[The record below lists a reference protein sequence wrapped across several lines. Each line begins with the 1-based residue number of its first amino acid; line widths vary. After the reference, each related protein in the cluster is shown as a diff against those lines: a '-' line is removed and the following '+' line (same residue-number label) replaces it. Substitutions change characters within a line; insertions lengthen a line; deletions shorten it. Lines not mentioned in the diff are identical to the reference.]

1 MPTHVLSAGAPLD
14 RKAVQPHTRLVSTA
28 TSIPRTMVQ
37 LHTRSSRSEGH
48 NLAFTTRMSLPP
60 KDVANAVIDGMA
72 KEQAGMTDEVN
83 K

>member
-1 MPTHVLSAGAPLD
+1 MLSAGAPLD
-14 RKAVQPHTRLVSTA
+14 RKAVQPHTRVVSTA
-28 TSIPRTMVQ
+28 TSTPARTMVQ

-48 NLAFTTRMSLPP
+48 NLAYTTRMSLPP